1 MFDKNKV
8 LTTVTAEQAEVGSLG
23 WFGDTLKGVEEQT
36 KRQLPKEL
44 EAVHGYEY
52 KFRFQVKDGDAYSY
66 FLPAPY
72 SYFQAK
78 WVKENNLKVGDKVEV
93 VRGWKR
99 WEKGFSFSQGAVDVG
114 DKGPVIQIE
123 EESIRV
129 NIGSGTFHSY
139 PYFAIEK
146 VEGEYRPYSK
156 EALAGLVGETL
167 VRNGNYPEESI
178 RRVLVVGYS
187 DGKIIVP
194 SSVGN
199 LHYDAQGVLDC
210 FRHVTGNPA
219 GVKL

>member
-8 LTTVTAEQAEVGSLG
+8 LTAVTADQAKVGDLG
-23 WFGDTLKGVEEQT
+23 WFADDLEDLRKAVECIKPSEIGDIRSESLS
-36 KRQLPKEL
+36 
-44 EAVHGYEY
+44 Y
-52 KFRFQVKDGDAYSY
+52 RFVKDSIE
-66 FLPAPY
+66 FLFFYPAPY
-72 SYFQAK
+72 ELAQAK
-78 WVKENNLKVGDKVEV
+78 WVEENDLKVGDR
-93 VRGWKR
+93 VRLIRDWLNGENGYPFVKL
-99 WEKGFSFSQGAVDVG
+99 SHMSVG
-114 DKGPVIQIE
+114 DIFTVREIK
-123 EESIRV
+123 
-129 NIGSGTFHSY
+129 SY
-139 PYFAIEK
+139 TILVVEDDCAFLPYFAIEK

-219 GVKL
+219 GVKY

>member
-23 WFGDTLKGVEEQT
+23 WFGDTLKGVEEKT

-52 KFRFQVKDGDAYSY
+52 KFRFQVKDGDPYSY

-78 WVKENNLKVGDKVEV
+78 WVKENDLKVGDR
-93 VRGWKR
+93 VRLIRDWL
-99 WEKGFSFSQGAVDVG
+99 KGENGYPFVKLSHMSVG
-114 DKGPVIQIE
+114 DIFTVRE
-123 EESIRV
+123 IR
-129 NIGSGTFHSY
+129 SY
-139 PYFAIEK
+139 TILVVEDDCAYLPYFAIEK

-167 VRNGNYPEESI
+167 VRNNKYPDEPI
-178 RRVLVVGYS
+178 RRVMVIGYS
-187 DGKIIVP
+187 EGKVVVP

-199 LHYDAQGVLDC
+199 LHYSGQGILDC
-210 FRHVTGNPA
+210 FHHVTGEPA

>member
-1 MFDKNKV
+1 
-8 LTTVTAEQAEVGSLG
+8 
-23 WFGDTLKGVEEQT
+23 
-36 KRQLPKEL
+36 
-44 EAVHGYEY
+44 
-52 KFRFQVKDGDAYSY
+52 
-66 FLPAPY
+66 
-72 SYFQAK
+72 
-78 WVKENNLKVGDKVEV
+78 
-93 VRGWKR
+93 
-99 WEKGFSFSQGAVDVG
+99 
-114 DKGPVIQIE
+114 KGPVIQIE

-219 GVKL
+219 GIKL